1 MSLDQAGG
9 EGMRTEEEL
18 KAQVEALTT
27 GRVFFDFLRK
37 KQYTLE
43 QCRMVAKSIYDAVH
57 DETERLNNL
66 HAGVLND
73 KEEK

>member
-1 MSLDQAGG
+1 
-9 EGMRTEEEL
+9 MRSEEEM

-43 QCRMVAKSIYDAVH
+43 QCRTVAKAIYDGVH

-66 HAGVLND
+66 HNGVLND
-73 KEEK
+73 KGEKVGGDTSVH